1 MGLLS
6 NRGSFNKGVY
16 HFSRGEYLVS
26 IDHYRKAVKKAPGDA
41 QAWNNLG
48 LSYYKLGKIK
58 DAMKCFDDALR
69 ISPEDP
75 FALTNKAALILAG
88 GRHGE
93 ARFVIDKVLIKY
105 PDDVHALNLKGLA
118 LMKDEL
124 FLEAHDLFMRAVD
137 LDPRHRHAVRNLEKV
152 RIRLAS
158 LEMLSEDDDE
168 SEDSSNLLGSD
179 ETDVSSNPRRGIGS
193 DSDLEDDV
201 EDLPRP
207 REALPLK
214 DRSDEDGDLEDSD
227 PEDDE
232 FELSEY
238 DEFDDDTVDWEE

>member
-6 NRGSFNKGVY
+6 NRGSFNRGVY
-16 HFSRGEYLVS
+16 HFSRGEYLAS
-26 IDHYRKAVKKAPGDA
+26 IDHYRKAVERTPGDG

-48 LSYYKLGKIK
+48 LAYYKLGKVK
-58 DAMKCFDDALR
+58 DAMRCLDEALM

-93 ARFVIDKVLIKY
+93 ARYVIDKVLIRL

-124 FLEAHDLFMRAVD
+124 YMEAHELFMRAVE
-137 LDPRHRHAVRNLEKV
+137 LDPRYRHAARNLEKA

-158 LEMLSEDDDE
+158 AEKL
-168 SEDSSNLLGSD
+168 SD
-179 ETDVSSNPRRGIGS
+179 EDV
-193 DSDLEDDV
+193 D
-201 EDLPRP
+201 DLPRP
-207 REALPLK
+207 RKALPLSERF
-214 DRSDEDGDLEDSD
+214 DDPSDTDETVVSSNLQNGDFEDETLEMM
-227 PEDDE
+227 
-232 FELSEY
+232 EY
-238 DEFDDDTVDWEE
+238 DDDLVEWEE

>member
-6 NRGSFNKGVY
+6 NRGSYNKGVY
-16 HFSRGEYLVS
+16 HFSRGEYLAS
-26 IDHYRKAVKKAPGDA
+26 IDHYRKAVERTPGDT

-48 LSYYKLGKIK
+48 LAYYKLGKVK
-58 DAMKCFDDALR
+58 DAMRCLDKALR

-124 FLEAHDLFMRAVD
+124 FLEAHDLFMRAVE
-137 LDPRHRHAVRNLEKV
+137 LDPHFRHAARNLEKV
-152 RIRLAS
+152 RINLAS
-158 LEMLSEDDDE
+158 AEKLPDDDE

-179 ETDVSSNPRRGIGS
+179 
-193 DSDLEDDV
+193 LEDDDG
-201 EDLPRP
+201 EELPRP
-207 REALPLK
+207 RKALPLSERF
-214 DRSDEDGDLEDSD
+214 DD
-227 PEDDE
+227 PEDDSIE
-232 FELSEY
+232 MMEYEEY
-238 DEFDDDTVDWEE
+238 DDDVVDWEE

>member
-16 HFSRGEYLVS
+16 HFSRGEYLASV
-26 IDHYRKAVKKAPGDA
+26 DHYRKAVKRTPGDT

-48 LSYYKLGKIK
+48 LAYYKLGKVK
-58 DAMKCFDDALR
+58 DAKRCLDEALR

-124 FLEAHDLFMRAVD
+124 FLEAHDLFMRAVE

-158 LEMLSEDDDE
+158 AEKLSDADGD
-168 SEDSSNLLGSD
+168 
-179 ETDVSSNPRRGIGS
+179 
-193 DSDLEDDV
+193 
-201 EDLPRP
+201 DLPRP

-214 DRSDEDGDLEDSD
+214 EKYGPSDEEEDTIEMMEYEEDL
-227 PEDDE
+227 
-232 FELSEY
+232 
-238 DEFDDDTVDWEE
+238 VDWEE